1 MIMRT
6 YDELIRY
13 DSFEDRYN
21 YLKLIGHVG
30 ESTFGFDRYMNQ
42 VLYHSRRW
50 QKIRDEVIIRDD
62 GCDMGLADFII
73 YDKIVVHHMNP
84 ISIEDIENESD
95 TIFDPRFLIC
105 VSVSTHNAIH
115 FGDEKMIPR
124 GPIQRFSGDTKLW

>member
-6 YDELIRY
+6 YNELIRY
-13 DSFEDRYN
+13 DTFEDRYN
-21 YLKLIGHVG
+21 YLKLVGRVG

-50 QKIRDEVIIRDD
+50 QKVRDEVIIRDD

-73 YDKIVVHHMNP
+73 YDKVIVHHMNP
-84 ISIEDIENESD
+84 ISIEDIEDESD
-95 TIFDPRFLIC
+95 AVFDPRFLIC

-115 FGDEKMIPR
+115 FGDDKMIPK
-124 GPIQRFSGDTKLW
+124 GPIQRIPGDTKLW